1 VKAGAYNIH
10 LMSAANAG
18 GIGYGNPASML
29 TATA

>member
-10 LMSAANAG
+10 LSAANAG
-18 GIGYGNPASML
+18 GVGYGNPASMV